1 MVRLFI
7 DDKML
12 FSLGLK
18 TLLEQNDNRYEAI
31 MKAIELGYFDQMSK

>member
-1 MVRLFI
+1 MKRLLI
-7 DDKML
+7 DDEML

-31 MKAIELGYFDQMSK
+31 MKAVELGYFDQMSK

>member
-7 DDKML
+7 DDN
-12 FSLGLK
+12 LGLK

-31 MKAIELGYFDQMSK
+31 MKAVELGYFDQMSK